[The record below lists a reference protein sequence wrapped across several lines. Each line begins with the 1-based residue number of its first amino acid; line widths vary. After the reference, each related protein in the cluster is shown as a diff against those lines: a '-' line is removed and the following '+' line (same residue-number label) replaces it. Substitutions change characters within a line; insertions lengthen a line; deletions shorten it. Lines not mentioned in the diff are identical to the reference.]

1 MPGRGSGAASRGGAM
16 NSVPL
21 DVARAAQA
29 GHLAA
34 LKNLTRTIQLHATC
48 SAEFRQPT
56 PDEVAST
63 YDFLPMN
70 HADARHRAAAADQ
83 ARVIAEADRRAAGI
97 PADSP
102 PQPKRDPFT
111 FTELVRSIEDAAAR
125 LNEGHQAD
133 EHGLVS
139 LFSPNTAKVAILAA
153 NLAGGT
159 TAPTDAEI
167 LKVLDVRPHLRV
179 AEPGD
184 HPLPKGGHP

>member
-1 MPGRGSGAASRGGAM
+1 M
-16 NSVPL
+16 NAIPL

-29 GHLAA
+29 GGLVAVE
-34 LKNLTRTIQLHATC
+34 NVTRTVALDLRC
-48 SAEFRQPT
+48 RAEHRQPT
-56 PDEVAST
+56 ADERAAT
-63 YDFLPMN
+63 FDFLPMN
-70 HADARHRAAAADQ
+70 AADVRHRAAADAQ
-83 ARVIAEADRRAAGI
+83 GRAVAEAGRRASGI

-125 LNEGHQAD
+125 MNEGHQAD

-159 TAPTDAEI
+159 VAPTDAEI

-179 AEPGD
+179 TEPGD
-184 HPLPKGGHP
+184 HPLPKGGQA